1 MRAFRLHKG
10 LVAPIDRENV
20 DTDAITP
27 KQFLKSIKRSG
38 FGPNLFDEWRYLDH
52 GEPGQDPA
60 TRRPNPDFVL
70 NLPRYQ
76 GASVLLARK
85 NFGCGSSREHAP
97 WAIEQFGFRALI
109 APSFA
114 DIFFNNCFKNGLLP
128 IVLPEAQVA
137 RLFDEV
143 AAFPGYELAI
153 DLERQVVIRPD
164 GSELAFEV
172 EPFRKQCLLGG
183 LDEIGLTLRHADLIR
198 AFEAE
203 RLLRRPWL
211 THRLPG

>member
-1 MRAFRLHKG
+1 MKAFTVHEG
-10 LVAPIDRENV
+10 LVAPLDRDNV
-20 DTDAITP
+20 DTDAIIP

-60 TRRPNPDFVL
+60 TRKPNPDFVL
-70 NLPRYQ
+70 NQPRYQ
-76 GASVLLARK
+76 GASVLLARA

-97 WAIEQFGFRALI
+97 WAIEQYGFRALI
-109 APSFA
+109 APSYA

-143 AAFPGYELAI
+143 AAFPGYRLTVDLA
-153 DLERQVVIRPD
+153 RQVVIRPD
-164 GSELAFEV
+164 GEELPFEV
-172 EPFRKQCLLGG
+172 QPFRKQCLLNGW
-183 LDEIGLTLRHADLIR
+183 DDIGLTLRHADKIR

-203 RLLRRPWL
+203 RLARQPWL
-211 THRLPG
+211 AQRVL